1 MSRSLLFL
9 FLVVSASAHGGHD
22 DDTSDSDVEYSPP
35 NLRTW
40 SLILVNIWCLILV
53 FAAGIC
59 PYFLRLNKELLVLGT
74 RLTAAVFLGTGRTAM
89 MHLLKD
95 ANETFEELSGKKY
108 PFAFMLASCG
118 YLLLMFTGCVI
129 SYIYGKH
136 TNGGSDT
143 PTVDLE
149 LQGNAEG
156 GNLNGQ
162 SELQQ
167 QQVMD
172 ETEENHYFLARGDS
186 LLLIFALCF
195 HSVFEGIAIGV
206 AGDDDWKALWTI
218 LICFHKIFAAVSMGI
233 ALIPDRPLSSYIA
246 YALAFAISSPA
257 GVSIGIVIHVTT
269 QLGSV
274 ADWTYSISIHLA
286 YGAFIFISIN
296 HLLSRPPVVVEKPY
310 HKFVAL
316 LIGIGINALANI

>member
-9 FLVVSASAHGGHD
+9 LFLVVSASTHGGHD
-22 DDTSDSDVEYSPP
+22 DDSSNPDVEYSPSEKP
-35 NLRTW
+35 NLRPW

-53 FAAGIC
+53 FAVGIS
-59 PYFLRLNKELLVLGT
+59 PYFLRLNEELLVLGMK
-74 RLTAAVFLGTGRTAM
+74 LGSAVFLGTGRTAM

-95 ANETFEELSGKKY
+95 ANETFEELSDKKC
-108 PFAFMLASCG
+108 PFVFMLTSCG
-118 YLLLMFTGCVI
+118 YLLVMLAGCVI

-136 TNGGSDT
+136 TNGGSDK

-167 QQVMD
+167 HMQVMD
-172 ETEENHYFLARGDS
+172 ETENHYFLARGDS

-218 LICFHKIFAAVSMGI
+218 LICFHKIFAAASMGI
-233 ALIPDRPLSSYIA
+233 AL
-246 YALAFAISSPA
+246 PA
-257 GVSIGIVIHVTT
+257 GVSIGIVIHTTT
-269 QLGSV
+269 QGSV
-274 ADWTYSISIHLA
+274 ADWIYSISIHLA
-286 YGAFIFISIN
+286 YGAFIFISMN
-296 HLLSRPPVVVEKPY
+296 HLLSKGYGPQPPVPVVQKPY